1 MTKPNPSDVRLAE
14 MSPSMSREEYE
25 IIVKDI
31 PYDILVKEL
40 MHRLARGEEVKR
52 YLKVVEEFANT
63 K

>member
-1 MTKPNPSDVRLAE
+1 

-31 PYDILVKEL
+31 PYDVLVKEL